1 MKGGCASQ
9 WKAAAGLLFCVMV
22 FASAKRPVFTNN
34 FLVELHKG
42 GEEEAR
48 QVAAEH
54 GFGVRK
60 LPFTEGLYHFYHNGL
75 AKARRKRSL
84 HHKQLLERDP
94 RVKMALQQEGFQR
107 KKRGYRD
114 INEIDINMNDPLF
127 TKQWYLINTGQ
138 ADGTP
143 GLDLN
148 VAEAW
153 ELGYTGK
160 GVTIGIMD
168 DGIDYLHPDLAS
180 NYNAEASYDFS
191 SNDPYPYPRYTDDW
205 FNSFKIIMQYL
216 EVCLRGIRMLDQ
228 PFMTDIIEASS
239 ISHMPQLIDIYSA
252 SWGPTD
258 NGKTVDGPRELTLQA
273 MADDV
278 KQGNGRGGKG
288 SIYVWASGDGG
299 SYDDCNCDGYA
310 SSMWT
315 ISINSAIND
324 GRTALYDES
333 CSSTL
338 ASTFSNGRKRN
349 PEAGVAT
356 TDLYGNCTLRHSG
369 TSAAAPEAAGVFA
382 LALEANLGLT
392 WRDMQH
398 LTVLTSKRNQLHDE
412 VHQWRRN
419 GVGLEFNHLFG
430 YGVLDAGAMVKMAKD
445 WKTVPER
452 FHCVG
457 GSVQD
462 PEKIPSTGKLVL
474 TLTTD
479 ACEGKENFVRYLE
492 HVQAVITVNA
502 TRRGDLNINMT
513 SPMGTKSILLS
524 RRPRDDDS
532 KVGFDKWPFMT
543 THTWGEDARGTWTLE
558 LGFVGSAPQ
567 KGVLKEWTLMLHGT
581 QSAPYIDQ
589 VVRDYQSKLAMSK
602 KEELEEELDE
612 AVERSLKS
620 ILHKN

>member
-1 MKGGCASQ
+1 MKGGCVSQ
-9 WKAAAGLLFCVMV
+9 LKVAAGLLFCVMV
-22 FASAKRPVFTNN
+22 FSSAKRPVFTNH

-48 QVAAEH
+48 QVAAAH

-60 LPFTEGLYHFYHNGL
+60 LPFAEGLYHFYHNGL
-75 AKARRKRSL
+75 AKAKRRRSL
-84 HHKQLLERDP
+84 HHKQQLERDP
-94 RVKMALQQEGFQR
+94 RVKMALQQEGFHR

-160 GVTIGIMD
+160 GLTIGIMD

-205 FNSFKIIMQYL
+205 FNSHGTRCAG
-216 EVCLRGIRMLDQ
+216 EVSAAANNNICGVGVAYNSKVAGIRMLDQ

-273 MADDV
+273 MADGV
-278 KQGNGRGGKG
+278 NKGRGGKG

-382 LALEANLGLT
+382 LALEANLDLT

-430 YGVLDAGAMVKMAKD
+430 
-445 WKTVPER
+445 
-452 FHCVG
+452 
-457 GSVQD
+457 
-462 PEKIPSTGKLVL
+462 KIPSTGKLVL

-558 LGFVGSAPQ
+558 LGFVGSTPQ

>member
-1 MKGGCASQ
+1 MKGGCVSQ
-9 WKAAAGLLFCVMV
+9 WKAAAGLLFCVTV
-22 FASAKRPVFTNN
+22 FASAERPVFTNH

-60 LPFTEGLYHFYHNGL
+60 LPFAEGLYHFYHNGL
-75 AKARRKRSL
+75 AKAKRRRSL
-84 HHKQLLERDP
+84 HHKQRLERDP
-94 RVKMALQQEGFQR
+94 RVKRALQQEGFDR

-205 FNSFKIIMQYL
+205 FNSHGTRCAG
-216 EVCLRGIRMLDQ
+216 EVSAAANNNICGVGVAYSSKVAGIRMLDQ

-273 MADDV
+273 MADGV
-278 KQGNGRGGKG
+278 NKGRGGKG

-532 KVGFDKWPFMT
+532 KV
-543 THTWGEDARGTWTLE
+543 
-558 LGFVGSAPQ
+558 
-567 KGVLKEWTLMLHGT
+567 
-581 QSAPYIDQ
+581 
-589 VVRDYQSKLAMSK
+589 VRDYQSKLAMSK

-620 ILHKN
+620 ILGKH

>member
-1 MKGGCASQ
+1 MFSSTFHPRKTKKERRTDKWEGASMRQGWGLVGECSGGNKRQSKGIGTQCD
-9 WKAAAGLLFCVMV
+9 
-22 FASAKRPVFTNN
+22 R
-34 FLVELHKG
+34 E
-42 GEEEAR
+42 GE
-48 QVAAEH
+48 V
-54 GFGVRK
+54 
-60 LPFTEGLYHFYHNGL
+60 
-75 AKARRKRSL
+75 
-84 HHKQLLERDP
+84 
-94 RVKMALQQEGFQR
+94 
-107 KKRGYRD
+107 
-114 INEIDINMNDPLF
+114 
-127 TKQWYLINTGQ
+127 TG
-138 ADGTP
+138 P
-143 GLDLN
+143 SR
-148 VAEAW
+148 AEATRAPLNIPDMWASSADLVWSQSNNPTLVPTW
-153 ELGYTGK
+153 EQVRSIEGSTQ
-160 GVTIGIMD
+160 
-168 DGIDYLHPDLAS
+168 
-180 NYNAEASYDFS
+180 NAEASYDFS

-205 FNSFKIIMQYL
+205 FNSHGTRCAG
-216 EVCLRGIRMLDQ
+216 EV
-228 PFMTDIIEASS
+228 
-239 ISHMPQLIDIYSA
+239 SA
-252 SWGPTD
+252 SANNNICGVGVAYSSKVAG
-258 NGKTVDGPRELTLQA
+258 NA
-273 MADDV
+273 MKMYLLFHRCKV
-278 KQGNGRGGKG
+278 LGRGGKG

-382 LALEANLGLT
+382 LALEANPNLT

-398 LTVLTSKRNQLHDE
+398 LAVLTSKRNQLHDE

-430 YGVLDAGAMVKMAKD
+430 YGVLDAGGMVKMSKD

-457 GSVQD
+457 GSIQ
-462 PEKIPSTGKLVL
+462 ETHKIPSKGKLIL
-474 TLTTD
+474 TISMDT
-479 ACEGKENFVRYLE
+479 CEGKDNFVRYLE
-492 HVQAVITVNA
+492 HVQAVITVNS

-543 THTWGEDARGTWTLE
+543 THTWGEDPRGTWVLE
-558 LGFVGSAPQ
+558 VGFEGNALQ

-589 VVRDYQSKLAMSK
+589 IVRDYQSKLAMSK

-620 ILHKN
+620 LLSKN